1 MVSTRKKRQS
11 SKRLLS
17 QLDDFDQDVIISN
30 TTSERRENVVVNG
43 GVDDQNFTG
52 GTSNVSSIVNENAL
66 NVKTLERCFNERID
80 REMSNIV
87 DTVEDR
93 IQNAVLTAID
103 NIVTPKIEL
112 AIRSINASSG
122 RDVTSASGN
131 SERREYEGINAS
143 FENAS
148 ANNRTLGVA
157 NTNDETRHDFHDE
170 VSELPVLEAQ
180 FDRQLPTHHMP
191 SGASSEVHH
200 MVTGVKERHDMLTE
214 GSQQIHNRHH
224 MVTGVKERH
233 DMLTEGSQQIH
244 NRHHMVTGA
253 KEQIHNHHDMVAR
266 GSEEFRN
273 SHHMATGQTAYINQI
288 PEFLT
293 GRTQT
298 SRNPSSHQYQNLSTQ
313 VSQDNNLPVVEHTPT
328 HQNLDANNSI
338 NRLADAIAGITTQQ
352 PSQATTMLK
361 PVSTSTLIFD
371 GKNQKFELFEDLLHT
386 MLKMQPEMTKAM
398 KINHFH
404 AHLRKEALQTFR
416 NISAVNKKTL
426 DDVLIVFRRKYVKP
440 ESQATAKHKWHKLTF
455 DPNTK
460 SLPHFLE
467 ELNECAEKAFGDN
480 AQHMID
486 SLLYAKLPPH
496 LKRSLNLAHLENGT
510 YDQIVAHLERELEL
524 SGLENDGELT
534 IPTVTTVPL
543 NDNQQNTEQ
552 TKVVCYYCKKRG
564 HVIRDCR
571 KRMRKEQE
579 RGNDPST
586 QKMKPSTSKTYAPC
600 PHCQRTNHPP
610 EQCWSGPNAAN
621 RPKRFKQAYP
631 EDNQND
637 GQNHGNLTYSGPSSI
652 LKNSLN

>member
-17 QLDDFDQDVIISN
+17 QLDDFDQDLIIGN
-30 TTSERRENVVVNG
+30 TTSERRENVVANG
-43 GVDDQNFTG
+43 GVDDQDFTG

-66 NVKTLERCFNERID
+66 NVKILERCFNERID

-148 ANNRTLGVA
+148 ANNRTLGMA
-157 NTNDETRHDFHDE
+157 NTNDETRHDFHNG
-170 VSELPVLEAQ
+170 VSELPVSEAQ

-191 SGASSEVHH
+191 SGASSDV
-200 MVTGVKERHDMLTE
+200 
-214 GSQQIHNRHH
+214 HH

-266 GSEEFRN
+266 GSEKFRN
-273 SHHMATGQTAYINQI
+273 SHHMVTGQTAHINQI

-371 GKNQKFELFEDLLHT
+371 GKNEKFELFEDLFHT
-386 MLKMQPEMTKAM
+386 MLKMQPEMTEAM

-460 SLPHFLE
+460 SLPDFLE

-534 IPTVTTVPL
+534 IPTMTTVPL

-552 TKVVCYYCKKRG
+552 TKVVCYYCKKPG

-579 RGNDPST
+579 RGKDPST

>member
-17 QLDDFDQDVIISN
+17 QLDDFDQDVIIGN

-43 GVDDQNFTG
+43 GVDDQDFTG
-52 GTSNVSSIVNENAL
+52 GTSNVSSIINENAL

-131 SERREYEGINAS
+131 SERREYEGIDAS

-148 ANNRTLGVA
+148 ANNRTLGMA
-157 NTNDETRHDFHDE
+157 NTNDETRHDFHDG

-180 FDRQLPTHHMP
+180 FDRQLPTHQMP
-191 SGASSEVHH
+191 SGASSEV
-200 MVTGVKERHDMLTE
+200 
-214 GSQQIHNRHH
+214 HH

-273 SHHMATGQTAYINQI
+273 SHHMVTGQTAHIHQI

-352 PSQATTMLK
+352 SSQATTMLK

-371 GKNQKFELFEDLLHT
+371 GKNEKFELFEDLFHT
-386 MLKMQPEMTKAM
+386 MLKMQPEMTEAM

-416 NISAVNKKTL
+416 SISAVNKKTL
-426 DDVLIVFRRKYVKP
+426 DNVLIVFRRKYVKP

-460 SLPHFLE
+460 SLPDFLE

-534 IPTVTTVPL
+534 IPTMTTVPL

-552 TKVVCYYCKKRG
+552 TKVVCYYCKKPG

-621 RPKRFKQAYP
+621 RPKRFKKAYP

>member
-11 SKRLLS
+11 NKRLLS
-17 QLDDFDQDVIISN
+17 QLENFDQDMIIGN
-30 TTSERRENVVVNG
+30 AVSERQENAVVNMG
-43 GVDDQNFTG
+43 MNDRDFTV
-52 GTSNVSSIVNENAL
+52 SNSSNNTAVNENAM
-66 NVKTLERCFNERID
+66 NVKTLERRFNKRVD

-93 IQNAVLTAID
+93 IQNAILTAIE

-112 AIRSINASSG
+112 AIRSTNASSG
-122 RDVTSASGN
+122 RDVTSVIAN
-131 SERREYEGINAS
+131 SERGERVGINAS

-148 ANNRTLGVA
+148 ENNNTLRVPSVS
-157 NTNDETRHDFHDE
+157 DETRLNIPDE
-170 VSELPVLEAQ
+170 VGELSVPETR
-180 FDRQLPTHHMP
+180 FDRQPHTP
-191 SGASSEVHH
+191 H
-200 MVTGVKERHDMLTE
+200 MVTGVKERHNILPE
-214 GSQQIHNRHH
+214 NSEHIH
-224 MVTGVKERH
+224 
-233 DMLTEGSQQIH
+233 
-244 NRHHMVTGA
+244 
-253 KEQIHNHHDMVAR
+253 
-266 GSEEFRN
+266 N
-273 SHHMATGQTAYINQI
+273 SHHMMTEQTAHINQI

-371 GKNQKFELFEDLLHT
+371 GKNEKFELFEDLFHT
-386 MLKMQPEMTKAM
+386 MLKMQPEMTEAM

-460 SLPHFLE
+460 SLPDFLE

-534 IPTVTTVPL
+534 IPTMTTVPL

-552 TKVVCYYCKKRG
+552 TKVVCYYCKKPG